1 MDIKKE
7 IEEMKVSRSTPAA
20 RLGNARIRAYIRVSS
35 SSIGQDQRRQIEGF
49 KDFVTGS
56 ELLDQT
62 TYAEVAS
69 GRGGVRR
76 KVFKNMMKDA
86 KAHKFDILWCEQPS
100 RLGRNVREGL
110 NHVHEL
116 HELGIKVYFS
126 KFNSLFDLNNHI
138 DKTQFLLYMMM
149 AETESDWNSVNTTK
163 SMASKARLLQKWAR
177 DNNLLDCKSG
187 GGKKFSTMIL
197 ADPHASGSKDKKGI
211 CTVEVPHM
219 EDMFVAYHMAKYTAF
234 GLGNLFRQPV
244 SPKCHHECYNGKE
257 MPFNGMPRAKGVRGE
272 YDRLTRKEVAE
283 WLQAGGWS
291 QYIKSD
297 AEIRKNHPEAFVTS
311 TGKPREKRTC
321 GCGQPMSKAT
331 VSTHIKRLC
340 YDSGLEEK
348 RHPHAFVRAEAEST
362 ELSLE
367 DLDKVLATGTVSS
380 R

>member
-7 IEEMKVSRSTPAA
+7 VEELKNSRATPAD
-20 RLGNARIRAYIRVSS
+20 RLGNLRISSYIRVSS
-35 SSIGQDQRRQIEGF
+35 KAIGQDQRRQIQGY

-56 ELLDQT
+56 ELLHQSS
-62 TYAEVAS
+62 YMEVSSA
-69 GRGGVRR
+69 RGGVIR
-76 KVFKNMMKDA
+76 KVFNNMMADA

-126 KFNSLFDLNNHI
+126 KFNSVFDLSNHL

-163 SMASKARLLQKWAR
+163 SMGAKARLLQKWAR

-197 ADPHASGSKDKKGI
+197 ADPHASGSKDKKGV

-219 EDMFVAYHMAKYTAF
+219 EDMFVQYHMAGYTYE
-234 GLGNLFRQPV
+234 GLGDLFRQPV
-244 SPKCHHECYNGKE
+244 SPKCHHECWNGTE
-257 MPFNGMPRAKGVRGE
+257 MPFNSMPRAKGVRGE
-272 YDRLTRKEVAE
+272 YDRLTRAEVAKF
-283 WLQAGGWS
+283 LASGGWS
-291 QYIKSD
+291 NYIKSD
-297 AEIRKNHPEAFVTS
+297 AEIRRTHPQAFETK

-321 GCGQPMSKAT
+321 SCGQKMSKAT

-340 YDSGLEEK
+340 YDTGIEEK
-348 RHPHAFVRAEAEST
+348 RHPHAFVRAEADST

-367 DLDKVLATGTVSS
+367 DLDKVLASGSVSS